1 LYAFLTDAYVKLGD
15 CESVR
20 NRPNVAKIHEYKLSI
35 PQESCRKVLDDQVY
49 NILGDAYAKLGDW
62 ESVQTVIRTMQE
74 KGVRP
79 SVITVNTLLD
89 GMARGDAPLQSLM
102 DVYKGMLRAGGHASS
117 FTYRYDVTF
126 AYDVMFGLWRP
137 SSSLPV
143 CRFENT
149 QVGCHIFLV
158 ANKQQPLLLVCC
170 SKNTAVS
177 TIIRMTGFPSGD

>member
-1 LYAFLTDAYVKLGD
+1 M
-15 CESVR
+15 
-20 NRPNVAKIHEYKLSI
+20 
-35 PQESCRKVLDDQVY
+35 LDDQVY

-117 FTYRYDVTF
+117 FTYR
-126 AYDVMFGLWRP
+126 
-137 SSSLPV
+137 
-143 CRFENT
+143 
-149 QVGCHIFLV
+149 
-158 ANKQQPLLLVCC
+158 
-170 SKNTAVS
+170 
-177 TIIRMTGFPSGD
+177 